1 LPHALPN
8 YGIWFAVAPCALVLQ
23 EVSMQRIGR
32 FVVCVGLFCLAHAT
46 HVSADPILVS
56 SGFLLVPGSREA
68 GSISIAGTQGFS
80 LDARVSPD
88 EGRVDV
94 FHLECNAVCLPG
106 STISLGASQGGP
118 SFNGTATLAGNSYQL
133 SGGVND
139 PTVVS
144 LEFFG
149 TATLPPLQN
158 SLRVEAPFT
167 AMGGFFLSGGDLQTT
182 PMSGAGVV
190 SLWLSPQT
198 GIPGIPPGWVVD
210 QIRYD
215 FDDSAP
221 IPEPATV
228 TLLGSGLAA
237 IALRA
242 RIRRKEKAERRT

>member
-1 LPHALPN
+1 MH
-8 YGIWFAVAPCALVLQ
+8 
-23 EVSMQRIGR
+23 RIGR
-32 FVVCVGLFCLAHAT
+32 FVVCVGLFCLADAT
-46 HVSADPILVS
+46 HVSADPILIS
-56 SGFLLVPGSREA
+56 SGFLLVTGPTEA

-80 LDARVSPD
+80 LDARVSPA

-94 FHLECNAVCLPG
+94 FHLECNAICLPG

-144 LEFFG
+144 LEFVG
-149 TATLPPLQN
+149 TATLPALQN

-167 AMGGFFLSGGDLQTT
+167 AMGWFSSPGDQI

-215 FDDSAP
+215 FGDSAP
-221 IPEPATV
+221 IPEPATL
-228 TLLGSGLAA
+228 TLLGIGLAA

-242 RIRRKEKAERRT
+242 RIRGKAKAERRA

>member
-1 LPHALPN
+1 MH
-8 YGIWFAVAPCALVLQ
+8 
-23 EVSMQRIGR
+23 RIGR
-32 FVVCVGLFCLAHAT
+32 FVVCVGLFCLADAT
-46 HVSADPILVS
+46 HVSADPILIS
-56 SGFLLVPGSREA
+56 SGFLLVTGPTEA

-80 LDARVSPD
+80 LDARVSPA

-94 FHLECNAVCLPG
+94 FHLECNAICLPG

-118 SFNGTATLAGNSYQL
+118 SFNGTATLAGNSYPL

-149 TATLPPLQN
+149 TATLPALQN

-167 AMGGFFLSGGDLQTT
+167 AMGWFSGPGLI

-198 GIPGIPPGWVVD
+198 SIPGIPPGWVVD

-215 FDDSAP
+215 FGDSAP
-221 IPEPATV
+221 IPEPATL
-228 TLLGSGLAA
+228 TLLGIGLAA
-237 IALRA
+237 IALRS
-242 RIRRKEKAERRT
+242 RIRGKEKAERRA